1 MNNNELILG
10 LIDKLNPSCNLT
22 TVSPWLD
29 DLITQAG
36 NTIFNAT
43 TPLSKPTCD
52 ELKNYI
58 KARKSCKLFDKSKAK
73 YFCFIPFQEGVWN
86 VYILDLAKSILSQ
99 TDDYSGEIEKQ
110 GNAKVKESFLLEL

>member
-10 LIDKLNPSCNLT
+10 LIDRLNPSCNPT
-22 TVSPWLD
+22 TFSPWLD

-43 TPLSKPTCD
+43 TPLSKPNNN
-52 ELKNYI
+52 ELINYI
-58 KARKSCKLFDKSKAK
+58 KARKSCKCFDKSKAK
-73 YFCFIPFQEGVWN
+73 YLCFIPFQESAWN

-99 TDDYSGEIEKQ
+99 TEDYSGEIEKSR
-110 GNAKVKESFLLEL
+110 NVKVKESFLLEL